1 MKTDNN
7 TISPAFIKERYLQL
21 KKSQPKL
28 RVRDAAEQIGVTE
41 AEIVASRTGDGVT
54 RLQENWQEM
63 LPAVKKL
70 GKVMALTRN
79 DYAVHERKGVYENGK
94 IGKPHGIFVNPD
106 IDLRLFMSGWKFAFA
121 VQEEAQSGLR
131 HSLQFFAKDGMA
143 IHKIYLVQDSSFPAY
158 EEYVEHFQ
166 SADQDAQITVEEKA
180 APAVDKP
187 DSEIDVEAFRSAW
200 SALKDTHDFF
210 PMLKK
215 YSVGR
220 VQALRLIGEE
230 YAYKVESGSLR
241 DLLNLSA
248 QKNCEIMIFVG
259 NSGCIQIHTG
269 PVKNLK
275 EFGTWYNVLDPEF
288 NLHLREDAIAGAW
301 VVKKPTQDGIVTSLE
316 LYDKDNQNIALLFG
330 KRKPG
335 IPELDLWREIVDQL
349 NRS

>member
-1 MKTDNN
+1 MKIENN
-7 TISPAFIKERYLQL
+7 TISPAFIKERFLQL

-28 RVRDAAEQIGVTE
+28 RVRDAAQQIGITE
-41 AEIVASRTGDGVT
+41 AELVASRAGDGVT
-54 RLQENWQEM
+54 RLQDNWKEM
-63 LPAVKKL
+63 LLSVKEL

-79 DYAVHERKGVYENGK
+79 EYAVHERKGVYENGN

-106 IDLRLFMSGWKFAFA
+106 IDLRLFMNSWKFAFA
-121 VQEEAQSGLR
+121 VQEETQAGIR

-143 IHKIYLVQDSSFPAY
+143 IHKIYLVNDNSLPAY
-158 EEYVEHFQ
+158 QEYVKRFQ
-166 SADQDAQITVEEKA
+166 SDDQDAQITVEEKTA
-180 APAVDKP
+180 LAVDKP

-200 SALKDTHDFF
+200 ANLKDTHDFF

-215 YSVGR
+215 YNVGR

-230 YAYKVESGSLR
+230 YSYKVDNTSFRE
-241 DLLNLSA
+241 LLNLAA

-259 NSGCIQIHTG
+259 NTGCIQIHTG

-275 EFGTWYNVLDPEF
+275 EFGQWYNVLDPEF
-288 NLHLREDAIAGAW
+288 NLHLREDAILNSW
-301 VVKKPTQDGIVTSLE
+301 VVKKPTEDGTVTSLE

-335 IPELDLWREIVDQL
+335 IPELDLWREIVNQL
-349 NRS
+349 KRS